1 MGVPV
6 PEHRPG
12 DCYVWGS
19 CEPKSNGGATPSPVC
34 SSAVTCNPILVSDS
48 SHLDVCEVWLSPRM
62 IMVPF
67 LL

>member
-19 CEPKSNGGATPSPVC
+19 CETRSGSIGGGALSTSAVC
-34 SSAVTCNPILVSDS
+34 SGPAGSAPILVSDS
-48 SHLDVCEVWLSPRM
+48 SHLDVCEACSLA
-62 IMVPF
+62 
-67 LL
+67 